1 MWGNP
6 KPRVCLCNSR
16 KKAGRPSV
24 QTTAGGRKQST
35 LMRRQN
41 RDIVKGDNTVELW
54 DVYDESGR
62 KTGAVKESDSPF
74 GKGEYRLCGSLWLVN
89 GRGELLI
96 QKRAAAKRLCPGK
109 WSVTGGT
116 AKSGENSLQA
126 CIREV
131 KEEIGLVFEEND
143 LTLFLRSVG
152 DGMIFEDYMVCCDA
166 KVEEMTPQAEEVA
179 QLKWATTEEI
189 RALHA
194 RGSFM
199 YMEEELNKVLAHVEQ
214 NYLKKQ
220 QAGEKAVL

>member
-1 MWGNP
+1 M
-6 KPRVCLCNSR
+6 
-16 KKAGRPSV
+16 
-24 QTTAGGRKQST
+24 
-35 LMRRQN
+35 
-41 RDIVKGDNTVELW
+41 
-54 DVYDESGR
+54 
-62 KTGAVKESDSPF
+62 
-74 GKGEYRLCGSLWLVN
+74 
-89 GRGELLI
+89 
-96 QKRAAAKRLCPGK
+96 
-109 WSVTGGT
+109 
-116 AKSGENSLQA
+116 
-126 CIREV
+126 
-131 KEEIGLVFEEND
+131 FEEND